1 MTQSPQLA
9 DLGRIHF
16 VGVGGYGMS
25 GLAEILAGWGHDVSG
40 SDTADVQFARLRE
53 AGVTCVL
60 GHDPAVLA
68 GVRTVIA
75 TPSLPAGNVEVDAA
89 RERGLAIMSR
99 GELLD
104 LIARQRQLIAVAGS
118 HGKTTTSGMLTLVM
132 LAASGADPT
141 YSLGGYPFQLASNGH
156 GGSGPWMVA
165 EINEGDGT
173 FGLFRPR
180 IAVIT
185 NVDPDHLE
193 LFGTAE
199 RYVEAFQRFAEQVD
213 PDGVLVVCADDPR
226 CRELADDAGK
236 AGRRVVTYGS
246 GPDADVVYRPVQ
258 VVNGLVEGEITVQAQ
273 GVFPIRLS
281 VPGVHN
287 LQNAAAV
294 MAVADALDLDLDLDL
309 HTVAEVL
316 GGYQGA
322 QRRLERLG
330 RWQGIEVID
339 DYAHHPTEMAVVIA
353 LARQQT
359 GRHVVVCLR
368 PLRFARTQIMAA
380 EIAQALAR
388 ADHVVVM
395 DPTGD
400 TPIDGVTGAALADRV
415 RQLGADVVYADGTA
429 AAIER
434 LAAVSADGDVVLTIG
449 AHDVAEVA
457 RGFVATLQRS

>member
-1 MTQSPQLA
+1 MKPSSQLLA
-9 DLGRIHF
+9 LGRIHF

-25 GLAEILAGWGHDVSG
+25 GLAEILAEWGHDVSG
-40 SDTADVQFARLRE
+40 SDTADTQFNRLR
-53 AGVTCVL
+53 AVGVDCFL
-60 GHDPAVLA
+60 GHDPAALA
-68 GVRTVIA
+68 GARTVIV
-75 TPSLPAGNVEVDAA
+75 TPSLSPGNVEVDAA
-89 RERGLAIMSR
+89 MELGLTIMSR

-104 LIARQRQLIAVAGS
+104 LIAQQRQLIAVAGS
-118 HGKTTTSGMLTLVM
+118 HGKTTTSSMMTLA
-132 LAASGADPT
+132 LRGTGSDPT
-141 YSLGGYPFQLASNGH
+141 YSLGGYPFELDSNGH

-165 EINEGDGT
+165 EIGEGDGT
-173 FGLFRPR
+173 LPLFRPR

-185 NVDPDHLE
+185 NVDPDHLD

-199 RYVEAFQRFAEQVD
+199 HYVEAFQRFAEQVE

-226 CRELADDAGK
+226 CRDLAELAGK
-236 AGRRVVTYGS
+236 TDRRVVTYGS
-246 GPDADVVYRPVQ
+246 APDADVVYRPVQ
-258 VVNGLVEGEITVQAQ
+258 VVNGMVDGEIDVKTR
-273 GVFPIRLS
+273 GVFPVSLS

-294 MAVADALDLDLDLDL
+294 MAVAGALDLDL
-309 HTVAEVL
+309 HTVAAVV

-330 RWQGIEVID
+330 CWRGIQVID
-339 DYAHHPTEMAVVIA
+339 DYAHHPTEMAVVIG
-353 LARQQT
+353 LARQMT

-368 PLRFARTQIMAA
+368 PLRFSRTEVMAD
-380 EIAQALAR
+380 EIARALAQ

-400 TPIDGVTGAALADRV
+400 PPIDGITGATLADRV
-415 RQLGADVVYADGTA
+415 RDLGTDVVYADGTA

-434 LAAVSADGDVVLTIG
+434 LAAVSAAGDVVLTIG

-457 RGFVATLQRS
+457 HGFVATKQQP